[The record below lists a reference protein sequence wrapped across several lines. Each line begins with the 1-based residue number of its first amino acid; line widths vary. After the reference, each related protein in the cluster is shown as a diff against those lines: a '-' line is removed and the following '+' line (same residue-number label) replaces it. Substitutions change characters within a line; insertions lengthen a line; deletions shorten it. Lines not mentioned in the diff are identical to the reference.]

1 MNPQLQARIA
11 KVFRKAHLQI
21 LRRIPSTGSAD
32 IRRALDQELSKF
44 EQELLGHLDWLFQTK
59 VQKAFYILEGLT
71 PIPKVTLRHKSLG
84 RTFIQGNILP
94 EIVHL
99 ALTRHNEARSNA
111 GFLSYGDS
119 TNLYAELL
127 EAAQFP
133 EMALINADVANAIHK
148 ASQDPAVVNPVK
160 LKLEERKAAIK
171 AAAIRDV
178 FRVWKEN
185 FDLVS
190 LADIQDIYNAISC
203 EKVHES

>member
-99 ALTRHNEARSNA
+99 ALNRHKARFAA
-111 GFLSYGDS
+111 GLLHYSDS

-133 EMALINADVANAIHK
+133 EMVLINADVANAIHK

-185 FDLVS
+185 FDMVS
-190 LADIQDIYNAISC
+190 LDDIQDIYNAISC